1 MTELNFDSNVIE
13 PMGRFT
19 PIPLDDY
26 LVMITASEM
35 KDTKPSPNK
44 EPGKY
49 LNITFEVIEGEFK
62 GRRIFDTLNL
72 VNANTQTVEIAQ
84 RRLSSICRSV
94 GVLHPKDSAELHNLP
109 LVVSVGIKAADGQYE
124 AKNVIRGFSRT
135 DGKELK
141 DVVADAPAAKVA
153 PVAAAASPA
162 AGKNLKPWQKSR

>member
-13 PMGRFT
+13 PMGRFA

-124 AKNVIRGFSRT
+124 AKNVIKGFSRV

-141 DVVADAPAAKVA
+141 DVVDSTPTVKAATPAT
-153 PVAAAASPA
+153 
-162 AGKNLKPWQKSR
+162 GKPLKPWQRK